1 MDRFDLT
8 SPAAPEAANKE
19 SIKPL
24 DCQEQEKP
32 SENKDP
38 DEPPPGNEHISKEN
52 ANQPFQPQYL
62 YVQPPAGKDSH
73 EI

>member
-1 MDRFDLT
+1 MDRFDLA
-8 SPAAPEAANKE
+8 SPAAPEVANKE
-19 SIKPL
+19 SS
-24 DCQEQEKP
+24 QEQEKQ
-32 SENKDP
+32 SQNKDP

-62 YVQPPAGKDSH
+62 YVQPTAGKDSH